1 MKLQGNYDKK
11 VLEIKFE
18 ADVYNESYENGE
30 LDYVNTWNYN
40 SDYVINDNI
49 TDIVKSI
56 KDFMEN
62 HLYYD
67 WENLKGIEYDD
78 YIDEIQSNMIVNEDN
93 EELSEWE
100 YEEFKNG
107 KDFYS
112 LNFSIRLEINNDLID
127 NIDLENVINEINK
140 TFEK

>member
-18 ADVYNESYENGE
+18 ANVYNESYENGE

-78 YIDEIQSNMIVNEDN
+78 YIDEIQSNMIINEDN